1 MFTFNLSS
9 RNSRNFPL
17 ILSHYAE
24 EKIFHFVRWVS
35 KALIFLFSNSDFSEA
50 KTQGSN
56 KDVFFTTLKAA
67 GLFSSN
73 FLIIVTIK
81 STEFVNN
88 SARSDLLT
96 LSFLPNSVSSDL
108 TPNPIF
114 MFLGL
119 TIAFL

>member
-9 RNSRNFPL
+9 RNSRNCPL
-17 ILSHYAE
+17 ILSHYSE
-24 EKIFHFVRWVS
+24 EKIFNFIRWVS

-50 KTQGSN
+50 KTQGSK
-56 KDVFFTTLKAA
+56 KDVFFTTLEAA
-67 GLFSSN
+67 GLFSRN

-81 STEFVNN
+81 STAFVNN

-108 TPNPIF
+108 ALNPIF